1 MTTGANKDN
10 HHLRG
15 VSVHRDITVD
25 KWASLRT
32 VKAGEA
38 CSKCESPLDVF
49 KAVEIGHIFKLG
61 TKYSDSMGA
70 RVLLADGTDVPIIMG
85 SYGIGVERAI
95 AAAVELCNDQAGI
108 MWPVSI
114 APFHVVV
121 TPVNIKD
128 PDILSTAERI
138 YDELSAAGVEALLD
152 DRDERAGVKF
162 NDADLIGVPYRIT
175 VGKKIKEGKI
185 ELFTRATRQ
194 SEDVSVDLVVHA
206 VRDKVEAAL
215 N

>member
-1 MTTGANKDN
+1 
-10 HHLRG
+10 
-15 VSVHRDITVD
+15 
-25 KWASLRT
+25 
-32 VKAGEA
+32 
-38 CSKCESPLDVF
+38 
-49 KAVEIGHIFKLG
+49 
-61 TKYSDSMGA
+61 
-70 RVLLADGTDVPIIMG
+70 MG

-108 MWPVSI
+108 MWPASI

-128 PDILSTAERI
+128 PDILSAAERI
-138 YDELSAAGVEALLD
+138 YDELSAAGIETLLD

-194 SEDVSVDLVVHA
+194 SEDVSVDTVVHA

-215 N
+215 K